1 MIGLKFILEIRRKL
15 NHILDDDSRKK
26 YSLILFL
33 SIVNAIFELVG
44 VSLLLYTIL
53 AIFEP
58 NFIEKFHFTAYL
70 YHSINI
76 NSPQLFMLF
85 LTVGLFLL
93 YVIKNILLIQISK
106 MQIRYS
112 FAINSQV
119 TNDYYDGLINRDL
132 VYFNSQDSTHILNN
146 IMGATLNFSES
157 ILLSSVLFI
166 SEWFIV
172 TILLSAMLIYQPWLF
187 LFVFII
193 LMPTAGILIYINK
206 KSIELMSKEE
216 HQLIPKIYDNI
227 NHLTRGISTIKL
239 WKSESYFIKNYQ
251 EVRDRVYGLK
261 RNVYLKSNY
270 IPVRTYEVIAIAGL
284 LCVVIYGTY
293 VGLEASGIIAY
304 ISIYAAVSFR
314 VLPSINR
321 IITSSNTLSSRSH
334 VLDYII
340 ANKADNKINIRRS
353 HLEFNHQV
361 ELYNA
366 DFFYSGCDPI
376 LCSASMIVSKG
387 DFIGLIGDSGSG
399 KSTLLHLLS
408 SLLKAQKGKLKIDGV
423 SVDYSNVSNYRYLFS
438 YVNQDVFILNDSIL
452 KNIAFADPNPNKAKI
467 EECLKKV
474 NLANWVES
482 LPDGI
487 HTSIG
492 ELGSQISGG
501 QRQRIAIARA
511 FYKDSEIFLFD
522 EISNNLDE
530 QSKAEILMTMKALK
544 KEGKTAI
551 FVTHN
556 KEELEI
562 CNVIYSIENCKINRK
577 ERLL

>member
-1 MIGLKFILEIRRKL
+1 
-15 NHILDDDSRKK
+15 
-26 YSLILFL
+26 
-33 SIVNAIFELVG
+33 
-44 VSLLLYTIL
+44 
-53 AIFEP
+53 
-58 NFIEKFHFTAYL
+58 
-70 YHSINI
+70 
-76 NSPQLFMLF
+76 
-85 LTVGLFLL
+85 
-93 YVIKNILLIQISK
+93 
-106 MQIRYS
+106 
-112 FAINSQV
+112 
-119 TNDYYDGLINRDL
+119 
-132 VYFNSQDSTHILNN
+132 
-146 IMGATLNFSES
+146 
-157 ILLSSVLFI
+157 
-166 SEWFIV
+166 
-172 TILLSAMLIYQPWLF
+172 
-187 LFVFII
+187 
-193 LMPTAGILIYINK
+193 
-206 KSIELMSKEE
+206 
-216 HQLIPKIYDNI
+216 
-227 NHLTRGISTIKL
+227 
-239 WKSESYFIKNYQ
+239 
-251 EVRDRVYGLK
+251 
-261 RNVYLKSNY
+261 
-270 IPVRTYEVIAIAGL
+270 
-284 LCVVIYGTY
+284 
-293 VGLEASGIIAY
+293 
-304 ISIYAAVSFR
+304 
-314 VLPSINR
+314 
-321 IITSSNTLSSRSH
+321 
-334 VLDYII
+334 
-340 ANKADNKINIRRS
+340 
-353 HLEFNHQV
+353 
-361 ELYNA
+361 
-366 DFFYSGCDPI
+366 
-376 LCSASMIVSKG
+376 MIVSKG

-562 CNVIYSIENCKINRK
+562 CNVIYSIENCKINRN